1 MKKEE
6 KLSLAR
12 SMAKNLGRG
21 EHVVFQINKKI
32 LVPFVVN
39 DDGLKSIIASH
50 PRSYIGAYH
59 AK

>member
-1 MKKEE
+1 
-6 KLSLAR
+6 
-12 SMAKNLGRG
+12 MAKNLGRG

-39 DDGLKSIIASH
+39 DEGLKSIVASH